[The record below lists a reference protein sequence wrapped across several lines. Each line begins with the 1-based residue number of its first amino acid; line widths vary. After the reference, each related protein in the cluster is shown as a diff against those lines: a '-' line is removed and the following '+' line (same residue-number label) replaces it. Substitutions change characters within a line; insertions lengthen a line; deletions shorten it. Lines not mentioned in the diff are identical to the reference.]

1 MDEKALQGFLRAAG
15 TAYQARFTRFL
26 DPAEAREVEAAA
38 KAMQLPVVLWGGYP
52 YAERCI
58 AAVGGDAELAKDA
71 FPLSALE
78 STFESRFGSITH
90 RDVLGAFMGLGLTRD
105 CIGDIII
112 KDSTVYLFVVKSM
125 EKFVMESLTGAG
137 RMKLCF
143 HRFEDP
149 LRIPEPEGTYF
160 RGTVSSLRLD
170 ALLAEGFRL
179 SRSDAAELVRAG
191 RVKVS
196 HVPVIRTDAQVEAGA
211 LLSIAGI
218 GRVQLRSVDGLTRKQ
233 RIGVTFFRYQ

>member
-26 DPAEAREVEAAA
+26 DPNEAREVETAA
-38 KAMQLPVVLWGGYP
+38 KALQLPVVLWGGYP

-58 AAVGGDAELAKDA
+58 AAVGGDGDQQTDT

-78 STFESRFGSITH
+78 SSFESRFGSITH

-112 KDSTVYLFVVKSM
+112 KDSFVYLFVVNSM
-125 EKFVMESLTGAG
+125 EKFVMESLTSAG
-137 RMKLCF
+137 KMKLSF
-143 HRFEDP
+143 HRLEDP
-149 LRIPEPEGTYF
+149 LRIPPPEGTFF

-179 SRSDAAELVRAG
+179 SRSEAAELVRAG
-191 RVKVS
+191 RVKVN
-196 HVPVIRTDAQVEAGA
+196 HVPVMRTDAQLEAGA
-211 LLSIAGI
+211 LLSAAGL
-218 GRVQLRSVDGLTRKQ
+218 GRVQLRSVDGMTKKQ
-233 RIGVTFFRYQ
+233 RIGVTFFKYQ